1 VQVFLINHSVLYADK
16 GIETGYRCLFRRK
29 AMGFQNWSD
38 DIILVDLPRE
48 PRMRS
53 ELKTLVE
60 IVRDRGDCDVVV
72 DFSSVDIMTSTSISG
87 LLRLRKL
94 LTDCGHRLIFCSVPA
109 ATRSV
114 FSVVGLD
121 EVFEFADDKFT
132 ALAAIQSPSSS
143 RQKG

>member
-1 VQVFLINHSVLYADK
+1 
-16 GIETGYRCLFRRK
+16 
-29 AMGFQNWSD
+29 MGFQNWSD

-53 ELKTLVE
+53 ELKTLIE

-72 DFSSVDIMTSTSISG
+72 DFSSVDIMTSTSIAG

-94 LTDCGHRLIFCSVPA
+94 LGDCSHRLIFCNVPA
-109 ATRSV
+109 ATRGV

-121 EVFEFADDKFT
+121 EVFEFAEDKFA
-132 ALAAIQSPSSS
+132 ALASLQPEATNN
-143 RQKG
+143 RKG

>member
-1 VQVFLINHSVLYADK
+1 
-16 GIETGYRCLFRRK
+16 
-29 AMGFQNWSD
+29 MGFQNWSD
-38 DIILVDLPRE
+38 DVILVDLPRE
-48 PRMRS
+48 PRMRN
-53 ELKTLVE
+53 ELKTLIE

-72 DFSSVDIMTSTSISG
+72 DFSGVDIMTSTSISG

-94 LTDCGHRLIFCSVPA
+94 LSDCGHRLIFCDVPP

-132 ALAAIQSPSSS
+132 ALAAIQSPGRSG
-143 RQKG
+143 QKV

>member
-1 VQVFLINHSVLYADK
+1 MS
-16 GIETGYRCLFRRK
+16 
-29 AMGFQNWSD
+29 FQNWSD

-53 ELKTLVE
+53 ELKTLIE

-94 LTDCGHRLIFCSVPA
+94 LTDCGHRLMFCNVPS

-121 EVFEFADDKFT
+121 EVFEFADDKFA
-132 ALAAIQSPSSS
+132 ALATLQSAGESK
-143 RQKG
+143 QKV

>member
-1 VQVFLINHSVLYADK
+1 
-16 GIETGYRCLFRRK
+16 
-29 AMGFQNWSD
+29 MGFQNWSD

-53 ELKTLVE
+53 EIKTLTE

-72 DFSSVDIMTSTSISG
+72 DFSIVDIMTSTSISG

-94 LTDCGHRLIFCSVPA
+94 LVDCGHRLIFCNLPP
-109 ATRSV
+109 ATRGV

-121 EVFEFADDKFT
+121 EVFEFADDKFN
-132 ALAAIQSPSSS
+132 ALANLQSGGQDK
-143 RQKG
+143 QKVIEEKLR

>member
-1 VQVFLINHSVLYADK
+1 
-16 GIETGYRCLFRRK
+16 
-29 AMGFQNWSD
+29 MGFQNWSD

-53 ELKTLVE
+53 EIKTLTE

-72 DFSSVDIMTSTSISG
+72 DFSVVDIMTSTSISG

-94 LTDCGHRLIFCSVPA
+94 LVDCDHRLIFCNLPP
-109 ATRSV
+109 ATRGV

-121 EVFEFADDKFT
+121 EVFEFADDKFN
-132 ALAAIQSPSSS
+132 ALANLQSGGQDKEKVMKEELS
-143 RQKG
+143 

>member
-1 VQVFLINHSVLYADK
+1 
-16 GIETGYRCLFRRK
+16 
-29 AMGFQNWSD
+29 MGFQNWSD
-38 DIILVDLPRE
+38 DIILVDLSRE

-94 LTDCGHRLIFCSVPA
+94 LADCGHRLVFCNVPA

-121 EVFEFADDKFT
+121 EVFEFSEDKFA
-132 ALAAIQSPSSS
+132 ALAAIQSSSGS
-143 RQKG
+143 RQKVS

>member
-1 VQVFLINHSVLYADK
+1 
-16 GIETGYRCLFRRK
+16 
-29 AMGFQNWSD
+29 MGFQNWSD
-38 DIILVDLPRE
+38 DIILVDLTRE
-48 PRMRS
+48 PRMRG
-53 ELKTLVE
+53 ELKTLIE

-94 LTDCGHRLIFCSVPA
+94 LTDCGHRLMFCNVPS

-121 EVFEFADDKFT
+121 EVFEFADDKFA
-132 ALAAIQSPSSS
+132 ALATLQSTGDSK
-143 RQKG
+143 QKV

>member
-1 VQVFLINHSVLYADK
+1 
-16 GIETGYRCLFRRK
+16 
-29 AMGFQNWSD
+29 MGFQNWSD

-53 ELKTLVE
+53 EIKTLTE
-60 IVRDRGDCDVVV
+60 IVRDRGDCDVVM
-72 DFSSVDIMTSTSISG
+72 DFSAVDIMTSTSISG

-94 LTDCGHRLIFCSVPA
+94 LVDCSHRLIFCNLPP

-121 EVFEFADDKFT
+121 EVFEFADDKFN
-132 ALAAIQSPSSS
+132 ALANLQSDDAVQRKTTPSESY
-143 RQKG
+143 KK

>member
-1 VQVFLINHSVLYADK
+1 
-16 GIETGYRCLFRRK
+16 
-29 AMGFQNWSD
+29 MGFQNWSD

-94 LTDCGHRLIFCSVPA
+94 ADRLRPSPDILQRSRCYEKCFQRSR
-109 ATRSV
+109 TR
-114 FSVVGLD
+114 
-121 EVFEFADDKFT
+121 
-132 ALAAIQSPSSS
+132 
-143 RQKG
+143 

>member
-1 VQVFLINHSVLYADK
+1 MS
-16 GIETGYRCLFRRK
+16 
-29 AMGFQNWSD
+29 FQNWSD

-60 IVRDRGDCDVVV
+60 IVRDRGDCDVVM
-72 DFSSVDIMTSTSISG
+72 DFSGADIMTSTSISG

-94 LTDCGHRLIFCSVPA
+94 LSDCGHRLIFCNVPA

-121 EVFEFADDKFT
+121 EVFDFADDKFT
-132 ALAAIQSPSSS
+132 ALAAIQSPSGS
-143 RQKG
+143 RQKA

>member
-1 VQVFLINHSVLYADK
+1 MKFNTQADV
-16 GIETGYRCLFRRK
+16 GFGVRRRI
-29 AMGFQNWSD
+29 MGFQNWSD
-38 DIILVDLPRE
+38 DVILVDLPRE

-60 IVRDRGDCDVVV
+60 ICRDRGDCDVVM

-94 LTDCGHRLIFCSVPA
+94 LTDCNHRLIFCNIPA
-109 ATRSV
+109 ATRGV

-121 EVFEFADDKFT
+121 EVFEFTEDKFA
-132 ALAAIQSPSSS
+132 ALATLQSTGDK
-143 RQKG
+143 RK

>member
-1 VQVFLINHSVLYADK
+1 
-16 GIETGYRCLFRRK
+16 
-29 AMGFQNWSD
+29 MGFQNWSD

-60 IVRDRGDCDVVV
+60 IVRDRGDCDVVI
-72 DFSSVDIMTSTSISG
+72 DFTNVDIMTSNSISG

-94 LTDCGHRLIFCSVPA
+94 LADCGHRLIFCNVPA
-109 ATRSV
+109 ATRGV

-121 EVFEFADDKFT
+121 EVFEFADDKF
-132 ALAAIQSPSSS
+132 ASLAALQSANGIN
-143 RQKG
+143 KKI

>member
-1 VQVFLINHSVLYADK
+1 MS
-16 GIETGYRCLFRRK
+16 
-29 AMGFQNWSD
+29 FQNWSD
-38 DIILVDLPRE
+38 DIILVDLPHE

-53 ELKTLVE
+53 ELKTIIE

-72 DFSSVDIMTSTSISG
+72 DFSSADIITSTSISG

-94 LTDCGHRLIFCSVPA
+94 LGDCSHRLIFCNVPA

-121 EVFEFADDKFT
+121 EVFEFADDKFA
-132 ALAAIQSPSSS
+132 ALATLQSATANK
-143 RQKG
+143 QKV

>member
-1 VQVFLINHSVLYADK
+1 
-16 GIETGYRCLFRRK
+16 
-29 AMGFQNWSD
+29 MGFQNWSD

-53 ELKTLVE
+53 ELKTVVE

-94 LTDCGHRLIFCSVPA
+94 LADCGHRLIFCNVPTS
-109 ATRSV
+109 TRGV

-121 EVFEFADDKFT
+121 EVFEFADDKYA
-132 ALAAIQSPSSS
+132 ALATLQSTTENK
-143 RQKG
+143 QKI

>member
-1 VQVFLINHSVLYADK
+1 
-16 GIETGYRCLFRRK
+16 
-29 AMGFQNWSD
+29 MGFQNWSD
-38 DIILVDLPRE
+38 DIILVDLSRE

-53 ELKTLVE
+53 ELKTIVE

-94 LTDCGHRLIFCSVPA
+94 LTDCGHRLIFCNEPA

-121 EVFEFADDKFT
+121 EVFEFAEDKFA
-132 ALAAIQSPSSS
+132 ALATIKSSCDTK
-143 RQKG
+143 QQVG

>member
-1 VQVFLINHSVLYADK
+1 MS
-16 GIETGYRCLFRRK
+16 
-29 AMGFQNWSD
+29 FQNWSD
-38 DIILVDLPRE
+38 DIVLVDLPRE

-53 ELKTLVE
+53 ELKTLIE

-94 LTDCGHRLIFCSVPA
+94 LSDCSHRLIFCNVPA

-121 EVFEFADDKFT
+121 GIFEFADDKFA
-132 ALAAIQSPSSS
+132 ALATLQVATENEK
-143 RQKG
+143 R

>member
-1 VQVFLINHSVLYADK
+1 
-16 GIETGYRCLFRRK
+16 
-29 AMGFQNWSD
+29 MGFQNWSD

-94 LTDCGHRLIFCSVPA
+94 LTDCGHRLVFCNVPA

-121 EVFEFADDKFT
+121 DVFEFVEDKFA
-132 ALAAIQSPSSS
+132 ALAAIQSAAGS
-143 RQKG
+143 REKVR

>member
-1 VQVFLINHSVLYADK
+1 
-16 GIETGYRCLFRRK
+16 
-29 AMGFQNWSD
+29 MGFQNWSD

-72 DFSSVDIMTSTSISG
+72 DFSNIDIMTSTSISG

-94 LTDCGHRLIFCSVPA
+94 LTDCGHRLVFCSVPP

-121 EVFEFADDKFT
+121 EVFEFAGDKFA
-132 ALAAIQSPSSS
+132 ALATLQSASEGK
-143 RQKG
+143 QKV

>member
-1 VQVFLINHSVLYADK
+1 
-16 GIETGYRCLFRRK
+16 
-29 AMGFQNWSD
+29 MGFQNWSD

-94 LTDCGHRLIFCSVPA
+94 LTDCDHRLIFCNVPA
-109 ATRSV
+109 STRSV

-121 EVFEFADDKFT
+121 EVFEFADDKFA
-132 ALAAIQSPSSS
+132 ALASMQPASGSKQTV
-143 RQKG
+143 R